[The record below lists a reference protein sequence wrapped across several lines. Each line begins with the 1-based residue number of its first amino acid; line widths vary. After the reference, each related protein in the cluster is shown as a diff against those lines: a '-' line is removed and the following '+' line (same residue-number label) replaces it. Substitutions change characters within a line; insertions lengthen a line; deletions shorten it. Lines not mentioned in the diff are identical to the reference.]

1 MQPDKEHT
9 KMTAKPAPDALLHEI
24 AAKHLFLDTLDTR
37 NSDSLDFHEVA
48 VWAIRTALDAA
59 FAAGKTAGRQAGE

>member
-1 MQPDKEHT
+1 
-9 KMTAKPAPDALLHEI
+9 MTAKPAHDALLHEI

-48 VWAIRTALDAA
+48 VWAIYAALNAA
-59 FAAGKTAGRQAGE
+59 FAAGQAANGKQGE